1 MGATDISEDF
11 DTQSFSAQLIG
22 GSSAS
27 LDTFRELKSNVC
39 DAILAALVVLGTPA
53 LVASFF
59 RGSEFEQTWAVVFQA
74 TLLCAMG
81 LLLFYRRSVPYTVK
95 AYCLLGVIYVLGIVG
110 WVSFGLLAGGKMFLL
125 VYVLLTAIFFG
136 FRASIFAILIS
147 MLTLTLVAYG
157 YMSGRLAIDVA
168 PRAYHTALSSWVTAG
183 FTVVL
188 FGGFISSGIA
198 MLFQAQLKTLRLVNE
213 QAGFLDTVIAQSN
226 TLLMVV
232 DRDLVLQNH
241 NERAAKIFATNETA
255 FKGQS
260 VKNLLKDGSG
270 SRRLLA
276 AMEESIESQT
286 STYLEVQHLVAGD
299 LKHLVWNITELQNEE
314 GATIGLVCVAQDV
327 SEIHQAQRQLDHQT
341 RLTAMGEMTTS
352 IAHEINQPLSVIRLV
367 VGGLSKT
374 IGKAIDRSSSID
386 LEKVRVK
393 LERIDEHVD
402 RAATITNHMRQ
413 FGADH
418 QGSKEEFALGE
429 ALSNIV
435 TLKNTTYDMRGIKLQ
450 VDKSASD
457 MYVIG
462 RKPELEQ
469 VFLIV
474 LSNAEAA
481 VKALEKSEEKRIS
494 IDFNLD
500 NGTCNVLVKDSGAGV
515 SEADLAH
522 VFDPFFSTRETG
534 EGTGL
539 GLSLAR
545 KLMREMGGTIELYNT
560 PTGGA
565 CAHIRL
571 PAAQGSNGE
580 QRSTES

>member
-1 MGATDISEDF
+1 MA
-11 DTQSFSAQLIG
+11 
-22 GSSAS
+22 
-27 LDTFRELKSNVC
+27 
-39 DAILAALVVLGTPA
+39 LGTPA

-59 RGSEFEQTWAVVFQA
+59 RGSEFGQTWAVGFQA

-81 LLLFYRRSVPYTVK
+81 LLLFFRRRVPYGAKVLF
-95 AYCLLGVIYVLGIVG
+95 LLSVIYVLGIVG
-110 WVSFGLLAGGKMFLL
+110 WLSFGLLAGGKMFLL
-125 VYVLLTAIFFG
+125 VFVLLTAIFFG
-136 FRASIFAILIS
+136 FRASLYAILIAIV
-147 MLTLTLVAYG
+147 TLAAVAFG
-157 YMSGRLAIDVA
+157 YISERLAIDVA
-168 PRAYHTALSSWVTAG
+168 PHAYHTALSSWISAG

-188 FGGFISSGIA
+188 FGGFISLGIA
-198 MLFQAQLKTLRLVNE
+198 VLFQAQLKTLRLVNE
-213 QAGFLDTVIAQSN
+213 QARFLDTVIEQSN
-226 TLLMVV
+226 TLLLVV
-232 DRDLVLQNH
+232 DHDLVLQNH
-241 NERAAKIFATNETA
+241 NEPAAKIFATNEPV
-255 FKGQS
+255 FKGQTIE
-260 VKNLLKDGSG
+260 NLLVDGSG

-286 STYLEVQHLVAGD
+286 STYFEAQHLVAGD
-299 LKHLVWNITELQNEE
+299 LKHLVWNITELKNEE
-314 GATIGLVCVAQDV
+314 GATIGLVCLAQDV
-327 SEIHQAQRQLDHQT
+327 SEIRQAQRQLDHQT

-386 LEKVRVK
+386 FEKVRVK
-393 LERIDEHVD
+393 LERIDEQVD

-435 TLKNTTYDMRGIKLQ
+435 TMKNTIYDMRGIKLH
-450 VDKSASD
+450 VDESASD
-457 MYVIG
+457 IYVVG

-474 LSNAEAA
+474 LSNAETA
-481 VKALEKSEEKRIS
+481 VKTLEESEEKRIS
-494 IDFNLD
+494 IDFNLG
-500 NGTCNVLVKDSGAGV
+500 NGTCNVLVEDSGAGV
-515 SEADLAH
+515 SESDLAH

-545 KLMREMGGTIELYNT
+545 KLMREMGGSIDLYNT

-571 PAAQGSNGE
+571 PAAEGSNGE
-580 QRSTES
+580 QRAIES

>member
-1 MGATDISEDF
+1 MA
-11 DTQSFSAQLIG
+11 
-22 GSSAS
+22 
-27 LDTFRELKSNVC
+27 
-39 DAILAALVVLGTPA
+39 LGTPA

-59 RGSEFEQTWAVVFQA
+59 RGSEFGQTWAVGFQA

-81 LLLFYRRSVPYTVK
+81 LLLFFRRRVPYGVK
-95 AYCLLGVIYVLGIVG
+95 VSFLLSVIYVLGIVG
-110 WVSFGLLAGGKMFLL
+110 WLSFGLLAGGKMFLL
-125 VYVLLTAIFFG
+125 VFVLLTAIFFG
-136 FRASIFAILIS
+136 FRASLYAILIA
-147 MLTLTLVAYG
+147 MVTLAVVASG
-157 YMSGRLAIDVA
+157 YISGRLAIDVA
-168 PRAYHTALSSWVTAG
+168 PHAYHTALSSWISAG

-198 MLFQAQLKTLRLVNE
+198 VLFQAQLKTLRLVNE
-213 QAGFLDTVIAQSN
+213 QALFLDTVIAQSN
-226 TLLMVV
+226 TLLLVV
-232 DRDLVLQNH
+232 DHDLVLQNH
-241 NERAAKIFATNETA
+241 NEPAAKIFAANELV
-255 FKGQS
+255 FKGQTIE
-260 VKNLLKDGSG
+260 NLLVDGSG

-286 STYLEVQHLVAGD
+286 STYLEAQHLVAGD
-299 LKHLVWNITELQNEE
+299 LKHLVWNITELKNEE
-314 GATIGLVCVAQDV
+314 GATIGLVCLAQDV
-327 SEIHQAQRQLDHQT
+327 SEIRQAQRQLDHQT

-429 ALSNIV
+429 ALSNVV
-435 TLKNTTYDMRGIKLQ
+435 TLKNTIYEMRGIKLH
-450 VDKSASD
+450 VDESASD
-457 MYVIG
+457 IYVVG

-474 LSNAEAA
+474 LSNAETA
-481 VKALEKSEEKRIS
+481 VKALEESEEKRIS

-515 SEADLAH
+515 TESDLAH

-545 KLMREMGGTIELYNT
+545 KLMREMGGSIELYNT

-565 CAHIRL
+565 CAHIRF
-571 PAAQGSNGE
+571 PAAQGSNAE
-580 QRSTES
+580 QRAIES

>member
-1 MGATDISEDF
+1 MNNTLADAKASISE
-11 DTQSFSAQLIG
+11 QLRG
-22 GSSAS
+22 RTGAPTEFQ
-27 LDTFRELKSNVC
+27 DLKSNTC
-39 DAILAALVVLGTPA
+39 DAILAALLLLGLPA
-53 LVASFF
+53 LIASFL
-59 RGSEFEQTWAVVFQA
+59 RANEFSQIWSVTAQIVA
-74 TLLCAMG
+74 LTAMG
-81 LLLFYRRSVPYTVK
+81 LVLAFRKRIPFVSRAVALLVS
-95 AYCLLGVIYVLGIVG
+95 IYLLGIVG
-110 WVSFGLLAGGKMFLL
+110 WLSYGHIGGGKLFLL
-125 VYVLLTAIFFG
+125 VFILLTAIFFG
-136 FRASIFAILIS
+136 FRASLIAICIS
-147 MLTLTLVAYG
+147 MLTLGVIG
-157 YMSGRLAIDVA
+157 YIYVSGRAETEIIAYQYHKAIS
-168 PRAYHTALSSWVTAG
+168 PWVTAA

-198 MLFQAQLKTLRLVNE
+198 MLLRSQSQILKLLHERSV
-213 QAGFLDTVIAQSN
+213 FLDTVIEQSN
-226 TLLMVV
+226 ALFLIL
-232 DRDLVLQNH
+232 DLNLKLQNC
-241 NERAAKIFATNETA
+241 NERAVSTFDIDGVESTGKSIQT
-255 FKGQS
+255 
-260 VKNLLKDGSG
+260 LLKEGAGSG
-270 SRRLLA
+270 RLLT
-276 AMEESIESQT
+276 AMADAIETQIGT
-286 STYLEVQHLVAGD
+286 HVEVQHVVGGEIL
-299 LKHLVWNITELQNEE
+299 HLVWDITPLRSETEEMIGLICFAQDLTELR
-314 GATIGLVCVAQDV
+314 
-327 SEIHQAQRQLDHQT
+327 QAQRQLDHQT

-367 VGGLSKT
+367 IGGLSKT
-374 IGKAIDRSSSID
+374 IGKAIDRSSTID

-418 QGSKEEFALGE
+418 QGSKEEFVLGE

-435 TLKNTTYDMRGIKLQ
+435 TLKNTTYDMRGIKLD
-450 VDKSASD
+450 VAELASD
-457 MYVIG
+457 IYVVG

-481 VKALEKSEEKRIS
+481 VKVLEESEEKRIS

-500 NGTCNVLVKDSGAGV
+500 NGTCNVLVKDSGSGV

-545 KLMREMGGTIELYNT
+545 KLMREMGGSIELYNT
-560 PTGGA
+560 PSGGA

-571 PAAQGSNGE
+571 SAAQGSNGE